1 MADLGWEPVVR
12 ETYQEFDGPDP
23 WQDGRPTR
31 WRVFGCQMRTTTVRP
46 PYPPGKNPLHA
57 VFVGIDS
64 QAHGRYRVLPLAL
77 QDLWQEGALCGPE
90 LPELLFGREKRLWLI
105 DYPPPNT
112 DSVMRLWAAWFGLWA
127 AAGALAFAWLRSGGG
142 KKALFVSK
150 GMLAGIGWGVGGVA
164 LIAVASL
171 VAFFALRVR
180 RTRLKEE
187 FRRLAVRN

>member
-1 MADLGWEPVVR
+1 MVDLGWQPVVR
-12 ETYQEFDGPDP
+12 ETYLEFDGPDP
-23 WQDGRPTR
+23 WQNGKPTR
-31 WRVFGCQMRTTTVRP
+31 WRVFGCQMQTTTVHP

-64 QAHGRYRVLPLAL
+64 PTHGRYRVLPLAL
-77 QDLWQEGALCGPE
+77 QDLWKEGALRGPE
-90 LPELLFGREKRLWLI
+90 LPELLFGWEERLWLI

-112 DSVMRLWAAWFGLWA
+112 DLVMRLWAVWFGLWA
-127 AAGALAFAWLRSGGG
+127 VAGALAFAWLRSGGG
-142 KKALFVSK
+142 QKAVFVSK
-150 GMLAGIGWGVGGVA
+150 GILAGIGWGVGGVA

-171 VAFFALRVR
+171 VAFFGLRAR